1 MFDTKT
7 FLADIYIFPFSF
19 GVSAAIWGIFVV
31 VSATVNI
38 SLRILIH
45 KQRVALRV
53 KENCEHR
60 QGGGVPLAAYAS
72 ILLILV
78 FMVSCRLASSHT
90 QVPAVPISLHVVQT
104 TIAFSG
110 KIEHYSSSLDVIR
123 LRRGL
128 VHKNLS
134 RACFCTACLTKFHSG
149 AGHGLLPCPL
159 LCHHVPSE
167 VEGLCLEEASLVGQ
181 VAAGMGPKE
190 EGRQPGPRCLSAS
203 FSSC

>member
-1 MFDTKT
+1 
-7 FLADIYIFPFSF
+7 
-19 GVSAAIWGIFVV
+19 
-31 VSATVNI
+31 
-38 SLRILIH
+38 
-45 KQRVALRV
+45 
-53 KENCEHR
+53 
-60 QGGGVPLAAYAS
+60 
-72 ILLILV
+72 
-78 FMVSCRLASSHT
+78 MVSCRLASTHT
-90 QVPAVPISLHVVQT
+90 HKYFAVPIYLHVVQT

-128 VHKNLS
+128 VHKNMS

-167 VEGLCLEEASLVGQ
+167 VEGLCLEEASPVGQ

-203 FSSC
+203 YSSKSRIVESYLRCIQYMRMSCLFSPLIFVPLKKNLSSVSIPTPTIPKHELLYHSNNT